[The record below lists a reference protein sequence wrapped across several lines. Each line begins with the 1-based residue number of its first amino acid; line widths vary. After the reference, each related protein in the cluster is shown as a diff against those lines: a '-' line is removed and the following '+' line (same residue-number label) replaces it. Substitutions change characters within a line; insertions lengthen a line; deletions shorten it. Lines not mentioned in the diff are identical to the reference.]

1 MNKLI
6 ERQEIVG
13 NTKVWPRYQQ
23 LQKLLAIL
31 EQSSWPEETVDVIHA
46 EVEALNA
53 MASTDP
59 TFARTIRKE
68 GKQHTEIPGEKAQG
82 GTHPLLPKIV
92 VSTGYDQLWIT
103 YRCRHWHE
111 CGQHRSFRC
120 RIAHRHGHRIWRRQQ
135 AGQKGAGR
143 RASVAPGDKIRVEVY
158 REGGDGAEGV
168 LSRFFSRY

>member
-6 ERQEIVG
+6 ERQEIAG

-31 EQSSWPEETVDVIHA
+31 EQRSWPEETVDVIHS
-46 EVEALNA
+46 EIEALNA
-53 MASTDP
+53 MASFGSD
-59 TFARTIRKE
+59 IRPIHQKR
-68 GKQHTEIPGEKAQG
+68 GKRHTEIPGEKAQG

-92 VSTGYDQLWIT
+92 VCTGHDRLWIA
-103 YRCRHWHE
+103 YRGRHRHE
-111 CGQHRSFRC
+111 FGQHRSIRC

-135 AGQKGAGR
+135 AGQKGAGG
-143 RASVAPGDKIRVEVY
+143 RASVAFGDKIRVEVY
-158 REGGDGAEGV
+158 RGGGDGAEGV